1 MCYLLKL
8 LVSLF
13 LYNVYGNKLV
23 VKIHTY
29 VKKRNYFA
37 FIQKV
42 RPEIFYKIDVL
53 KHFRSSRPVRL
64 RPATLLKM
72 RLWHR
77 CFPVNFAKFLRTSYF
92 TEHLWWLLLTFCK
105 IHRKYRCW
113 SLFLIKVFSCK
124 FCENF
129 KNT

>member
-77 CFPVNFAKFLRTSYF
+77 CFPVNFAKILSSPNLQNIC
-92 TEHLWWLLLTFCK
+92 EQLLLFIIYQVNKCRVSVSCFLSK
-105 IHRKYRCW
+105 G
-113 SLFLIKVFSCK
+113 FLIF
-124 FCENF
+124 
-129 KNT
+129 

>member
-1 MCYLLKL
+1 MCYVLKL

-13 LYNVYGNKLV
+13 LYNAYGNKLV

-64 RPATLLKM
+64 RPPTLLKM

-77 CFPVNFAKFLRTSYF
+77 CSPVNFAKVLS
-92 TEHLWWLLLTFCK
+92 
-105 IHRKYRCW
+105 
-113 SLFLIKVFSCK
+113 
-124 FCENF
+124 
-129 KNT
+129 